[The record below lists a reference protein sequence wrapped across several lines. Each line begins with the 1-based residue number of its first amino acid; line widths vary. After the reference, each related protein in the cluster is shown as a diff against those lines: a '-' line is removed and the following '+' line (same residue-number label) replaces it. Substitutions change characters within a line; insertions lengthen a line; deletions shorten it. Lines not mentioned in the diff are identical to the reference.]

1 MPTKLKLEKIFN
13 KKIFFWIVKI
23 NTAVASTGIR
33 EKKPGNVEFLLK
45 IKNEIKINTIEKRG
59 TSLKNKVNFS

>member
-23 NTAVASTGIR
+23 NAAVAITGIR

-45 IKNEIKINTIEKRG
+45 IKKEIKINIIEKRG